1 MEVKALG
8 NKPGIYSARF
18 SLPKANKSLGRAC
31 SAGNGATDKK
41 NNAKLL
47 RELRGVPSKKRRAR
61 YRCFAALVDGQRVID
76 VVSGS
81 CAGVIALKGKGK
93 NGFGYDPLFFIP
105 RYNKTFGE
113 MDPSIKAKI
122 SHRARALKKLKIVL
136 GRYLRGEGIFPSLNG
151 RE

>member
-1 MEVKALG
+1 MREFFVHIH
-8 NKPGIYSARF
+8 PFID
-18 SLPKANKSLGRAC
+18 
-31 SAGNGATDKK
+31 GNGRT
-41 NNAKLL
+41 
-47 RELRGVPSKKRRAR
+47 AR
-61 YRCFAALVDGQRVID
+61 LVSTLI
-76 VVSGS
+76 
-81 CAGVIALKGKGK
+81 LYKT
-93 NGFGYDPLFFIP
+93 GYDPLFFIP